1 MRNPKWRRMK
11 MTEKNV
17 NEVNQ
22 ETVEENDL
30 TSLDMLW
37 KLGFDE
43 LDAWKDRFNKRD
55 DRFLESV
62 KGYVDQVKQGQENVI
77 TIAAQFSMEL
87 KDWEKAAREELLATT
102 TPLQYFFP
110 VKSYEEIN
118 RVVDD
123 IQNKTAHL
131 LLTPAQ
137 AITTG
142 QLQALDKYVET
153 VEQYVSFRKNA
164 REKYIDSVKRT
175 SNVLYENQKMFVNLF
190 AKQVKSTI
198 LPFQKYMKNATE
210 LTKS

>member
-17 NEVNQ
+17 NEVNH

-55 DRFLESV
+55 ERFLESV

-164 REKYIDSVKRT
+164 REKYIDSVKKT

>member
-1 MRNPKWRRMK
+1 

-43 LDAWKDRFNKRD
+43 LDAWKERFNKRD
-55 DRFLESV
+55 ERFLESV

-87 KDWEKAAREELLATT
+87 KDWEKTAREELLATT

-164 REKYIDSVKRT
+164 REKYIDSVKKT

>member
-1 MRNPKWRRMK
+1 
-11 MTEKNV
+11 MTEKNEQV
-17 NEVNQ
+17 LDQKSEDA
-22 ETVEENDL
+22 VEKDL

-37 KLGFDE
+37 RLGFDE

-55 DRFLESV
+55 ERFLESV
-62 KGYVDQVKQGQENVI
+62 RNYVEKVKKDQENVV

-102 TPLQYFFP
+102 TTLQYFFP
-110 VKSYEEIN
+110 VNSYEEIN

-153 VEQYVSFRKNA
+153 AEQYVAFRKSA
-164 REKYIDSVKRT
+164 REKYIDSVKKT
-175 SNVLYENQKMFVNLF
+175 TNVLYENQKMFVNLF
-190 AKQVKSTI
+190 AKQVKNTM
-198 LPFQKYMKNATE
+198 LPFQKYMKSMTE
-210 LTKS
+210 YSKS

>member
-1 MRNPKWRRMK
+1 
-11 MTEKNV
+11 MTEKNEQV
-17 NEVNQ
+17 LNQ
-22 ETVEENDL
+22 KSEDAVEKDL

-37 KLGFDE
+37 RLGFDE
-43 LDAWKDRFNKRD
+43 LEAWKERFNKRD
-55 DRFLESV
+55 ERFLESV
-62 KGYVDQVKQGQENVI
+62 RSYVEKVKKDQENFV

-102 TPLQYFFP
+102 TTLQYFFP

-153 VEQYVSFRKNA
+153 VEQYVAFRKSA
-164 REKYIDSVKRT
+164 REKYIDSVMKT
-175 SNVLYENQKMFVNLF
+175 TNVLYENQKMFVNLF
-190 AKQVKSTI
+190 AKQVKNTM
-198 LPFQKYMKNATE
+198 LPFQKYMKNMTE
-210 LTKS
+210 YSKS

>member
-43 LDAWKDRFNKRD
+43 LDAWKERFNKRD
-55 DRFLESV
+55 ERFLESV

-164 REKYIDSVKRT
+164 REKYIDSVKKT

>member
-43 LDAWKDRFNKRD
+43 LDAWKERFNKRD
-55 DRFLESV
+55 ERFLESV

>member
-1 MRNPKWRRMK
+1 

-43 LDAWKDRFNKRD
+43 LDSWKDRFNKRD

-77 TIAAQFSMEL
+77 SIAAQFSMEL